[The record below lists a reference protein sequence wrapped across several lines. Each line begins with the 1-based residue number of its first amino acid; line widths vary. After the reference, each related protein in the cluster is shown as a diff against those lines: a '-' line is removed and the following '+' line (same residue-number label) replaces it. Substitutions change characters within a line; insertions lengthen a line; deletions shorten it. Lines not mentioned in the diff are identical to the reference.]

1 MFFNTGYGL
10 NRNIIYGLLI
20 VLAVYSLVSIG
31 PAGWVTIL
39 LTLPAVLLAI
49 SCHEFA
55 HAFVADRF
63 GDTTPRNQGR
73 LSLNPIKHLDFTGFI
88 LMMFTH
94 IGWGKPV
101 EINPNNFNSN
111 KSRSF
116 CETMVALAGP
126 VMNFILA
133 IVSVIIVVFLSI
145 VWGESSIIVNQVI
158 AFLYLFSI
166 VNIGLGVFNLIPLPP
181 LDGEKIFKSVLPYKV
196 KNWLD
201 ANYYTLYWVFMIL
214 WMFGILD
221 VVVGPLTNTI
231 FELLYKG
238 IWSIVGLFIK

>member
-20 VLAVYSLVSIG
+20 VLAIYSLISIG
-31 PAGWVTIL
+31 PAGWITIL

-133 IVSVIIVVFLSI
+133 IVSVIIVVVLSI
-145 VWGESSIIVNQVI
+145 IWGESSIIVNQVI
-158 AFLYLFSI
+158 TFLYLFSI

-201 ANYYTLYWVFMIL
+201 ANYYTLYWGFMIL

-238 IWSIVGLFIK
+238 VWSIVGLFIK